1 MRPHHKHQHGAIFF
15 AIVVSFYSRS
25 DFRVQWRIRAA
36 AGDARLRLSLVGM
49 HFRPIQA
56 SRWQPRAVRRVSWR
70 SAPAR
75 WLAPA
80 CHLGD
85 LSAHGEQRAQPPT
98 VLRR

>member
-56 SRWQPRAVRRVSWR
+56 SRWQ
-70 SAPAR
+70 
-75 WLAPA
+75 LAESRTQSELA
-80 CHLGD
+80 
-85 LSAHGEQRAQPPT
+85 QRPS
-98 VLRR
+98 